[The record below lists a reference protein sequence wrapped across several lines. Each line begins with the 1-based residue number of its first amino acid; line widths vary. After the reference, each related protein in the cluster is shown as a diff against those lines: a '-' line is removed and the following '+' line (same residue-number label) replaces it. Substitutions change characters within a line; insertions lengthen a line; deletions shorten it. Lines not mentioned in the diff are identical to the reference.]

1 MTARI
6 ERPTCEGCGCTEA
19 DPCPGGCA
27 WDPDC
32 AAIGRAVC
40 TRCAPLLAT
49 IAALG
54 IPPAPYVLLLG
65 DAIAELPA

>member
-1 MTARI
+1 MRETL
-6 ERPTCEGCGCTEA
+6 ERPSCDGCGCTDL
-19 DPCPGGCA
+19 DPCPTGCA
-27 WDPDC
+27 WDPDY

-54 IPPAPYVLLLG
+54 IPPAPYVLLPWR
-65 DAIAELPA
+65 AIAELPA